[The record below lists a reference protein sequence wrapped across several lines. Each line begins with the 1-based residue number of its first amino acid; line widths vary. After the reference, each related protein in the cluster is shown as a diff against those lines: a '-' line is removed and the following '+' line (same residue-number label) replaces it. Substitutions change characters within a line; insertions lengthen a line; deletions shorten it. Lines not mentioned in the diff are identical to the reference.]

1 MAAFE
6 RIQSGIPAMDA
17 ALDNI
22 RLGDNV
28 VWQVSSLD
36 EFRLFLQNLLQNR
49 RFETGEIS
57 SIYDLRSTIPSYR
70 RWRGCG

>member
-36 EFRLFLQNLLQNR
+36 EFRVCLQDPLQNR
-49 RFETGEIS
+49 RSGTGEIS
-57 SIYDLRSTIPSYR
+57 YIYDLRSTPQSFR
-70 RWRGCG
+70 RWKGCG